1 MYVLVTKVFLKSL
14 QLVCLLM
21 MSIES
26 FTNERPLEYMSPKHP
41 FLSPN
46 IPILI
51 NKASQ
56 YILVFLIA
64 TEVSKLS

>member
-1 MYVLVTKVFLKSL
+1 
-14 QLVCLLM
+14 

-26 FTNERPLEYMSPKHP
+26 FTNERPLEYMSPKRP

-46 IPILI
+46 IPMLI
-51 NKASQ
+51 NKVSQ

-64 TEVSKLS
+64 TEVGKLN